1 MGLPCFV
8 GHGGRG
14 GSVGDTCMPM
24 ARRLLSDVCGYAVS
38 PIESVDVRSKGDVL
52 RLPSLAHHLVFP
64 NVWGLATLTKF
75 NTEMRICRT
84 KFSIVT
90 LILQREKLEAV
101 EKIKYL
107 VSTIIN
113 DGSKSEILTRTSRLL
128 RKLS

>member
-52 RLPSLAHHLVFP
+52 RLPSLAH
-64 NVWGLATLTKF
+64 
-75 NTEMRICRT
+75 
-84 KFSIVT
+84 
-90 LILQREKLEAV
+90 
-101 EKIKYL
+101 
-107 VSTIIN
+107 
-113 DGSKSEILTRTSRLL
+113 RLFFFQTFGV
-128 RKLS
+128 